1 MYLIWS
7 ILFLFSNL
15 KKNYLYLC
23 NLLVYQSKTKY
34 KFNILDETDTHHA
47 ADSEE
52 RLTHFYVYVDICVY
66 LLSFLLWL

>member
-1 MYLIWS
+1 M
-7 ILFLFSNL
+7 
-15 KKNYLYLC
+15 
-23 NLLVYQSKTKY
+23 Y
-34 KFNILDETDTHHA
+34 KFNILDGTDTQHA